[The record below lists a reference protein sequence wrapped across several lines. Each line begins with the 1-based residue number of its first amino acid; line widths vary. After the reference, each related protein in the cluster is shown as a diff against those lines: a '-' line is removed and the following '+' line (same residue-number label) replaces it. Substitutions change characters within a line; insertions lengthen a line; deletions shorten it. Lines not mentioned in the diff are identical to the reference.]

1 MYTVLDKD
9 TVEMEIVPLIPK
21 TKRGFPPTVP
31 LDEIIN
37 VILYKLKTGIQWDQL
52 PVKALFVEQ
61 SLTWSAVYYH

>member
-52 PVKALFVEQ
+52 QVKALFVEQ